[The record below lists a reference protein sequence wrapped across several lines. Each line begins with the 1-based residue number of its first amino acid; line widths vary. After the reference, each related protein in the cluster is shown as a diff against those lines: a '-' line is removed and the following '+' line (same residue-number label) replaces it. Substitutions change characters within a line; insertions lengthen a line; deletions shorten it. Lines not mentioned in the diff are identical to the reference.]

1 MTVPERTRSG
11 RETPRGF
18 PTLPESMGDVVV
30 YTTEFCSFCTRV
42 KMLLRSREIEFR
54 EISLAGNPNGVIE
67 LAQKTGMMTL
77 PQVLIDDI
85 LVGGYQETVAADRSG
100 LLADLLAA

>member
-1 MTVPERTRSG
+1 M
-11 RETPRGF
+11 RE
-18 PTLPESMGDVVV
+18 VIV
-30 YTTEFCSFCTRV
+30 YTTEPCAFCTRV

-54 EISLAGNPNGVIE
+54 EESLAGQPEAVVA
-67 LAQKTGMMTL
+67 LAERTGMMTL
-77 PQVLIDDI
+77 PQVLIDGI